1 VRRREVKLALTRR
14 LYERGCSR
22 ERVLSLLRF
31 IDWLL
36 ELPAGQEDIFEREM
50 QAYEEERATHDL

>member
-1 VRRREVKLALTRR
+1 MWRREVKLALKRR
-14 LYERGCSR
+14 LYERGYSR

-50 QAYEEERATHDL
+50 QAYEEE